1 MTTTETSQATALTAP
16 DVERAFAQPH
26 AYLALG
32 GGRLAYWRFGAG
44 PDVVLIHGWPL
55 HAATF
60 RHIIPGL
67 ARSFTLHLFDRPGT
81 GHTEWTGPSD
91 FAAQVQTVRHLID
104 KLGLRDHAILAHDVG
119 GAIARHAIADDSRVR
134 ALVLGNTEI
143 PGHHA
148 WLVEIY
154 GAAFKVPGM
163 SRLLLAAMRIP
174 AVRRSFLG
182 FGGCFSDPAYVD
194 GDFGQRFIQ
203 PLIHSRRV
211 AEGHVAFLRDFDFG
225 LVQDLGAV
233 HARIQAPVL
242 CIWGPEDPFF
252 PIAKTRRIL
261 GQFAGGA
268 ELVEIPGA
276 KLFAHEDHP
285 EAFVAHAAPF
295 LARHLHASP
304 SSRGEPAQERPVPGN
319 AARP

>member
-1 MTTTETSQATALTAP
+1 MTKTETSQATAITAH
-16 DVERAFAQPH
+16 DIERAFAQPH
-26 AYLALG
+26 AHLALD

-81 GHTEWTGPSD
+81 GHTEWTAPLD
-91 FAAQVQTVRHLID
+91 FAAQVKAVHQLVD
-104 KLGLRDHAILAHDVG
+104 KLGLQDHAILAHDVG
-119 GAIARHAIADDSRVR
+119 GAIARVVAADNPRVR

-143 PGHHA
+143 PGHRA
-148 WLVEIY
+148 WLVEVY
-154 GAAFKVPGM
+154 GAMFKIPGM
-163 SRLLLAAMRIP
+163 SRLLLTAMRIP
-174 AVRRSFLG
+174 AVRRSALG

-194 GDFGQRFIQ
+194 GDFYQQFVQ
-203 PLIHSRRV
+203 PLVQSRR
-211 AEGHVAFLRDFDFG
+211 AAQGHVEFLRTFDFRMI
-225 LVQDLGAV
+225 QDLGAV

-261 GQFAGGA
+261 HQFAGGA

-285 EAFVAHAAPF
+285 DAFVAHAAPF
-295 LARHLHASP
+295 LARHLHAPSP
-304 SSRGEPAQERPVPGN
+304 TREEPARERPVPAN
-319 AARP
+319 